1 MGGGDT
7 EQTTKVELSKE
18 QRKLLGL
25 AMPFAEQFA
34 ASPPQAVP
42 IQPFDPL
49 QQQAQNQAVGAAGT
63 QNDLASKAA
72 SGAGFMLD
80 GSVLDVNRNPG
91 LKGAIDAAVRP
102 ILGTLNQ
109 STLPALRG
117 NAITAGG
124 YGGSRQGIAEGLAVQ
139 GAQQAMGDVGS
150 KIAFEGY
157 NSGLDAMNK
166 AQALTPTL
174 QSAQTAGAS
183 TLDAVGAQRRAM
195 QEALAGNVN
204 QETMM
209 NLLAAKELASLVG
222 GIPGGS
228 TTTSASGGSSGLSSA
243 LGLAGLGLS
252 LFGGPLGAA
261 MGGGMGGLMGGM
273 GGMPLNLLAF
283 T

>member
-1 MGGGDT
+1 MGGGGDT
-7 EQTTKVELSKE
+7 EQTTKVELSPE
-18 QRKLLGL
+18 QRKLLSY
-25 AMPFAEQFA
+25 AMPFAQQFA
-34 ASPPQAVP
+34 ANPPKPVP
-42 IQPFDPL
+42 VQGFDPL
-49 QQQAQNQAVGAAGT
+49 QKQAQNMATGAAGV
-63 QNDLASKAA
+63 QNSLASKGAA
-72 SGAGFMLD
+72 GAGFMLD
-80 GSVLDVNRNPG
+80 GSVLDPNTNPG

-139 GAQQAMGDVGS
+139 GAQQAVGDASS

-157 NSGLDAMNK
+157 NAGLDSMNK
-166 AQALTPTL
+166 AQALLPTI
-174 QSAQTAGAS
+174 QGAQTAGAG

-195 QEALAGNVN
+195 AEALAGQGNA
-204 QETMM
+204 QSMM
-209 NLLAAKELASLVG
+209 NLLAAKELAALVG

-228 TTTSASGGSSGLSSA
+228 TTTSASGGGNSALSTG

-252 LFGGPLGAA
+252 MFNPFAGMMAGAA
-261 MGGGMGGLMGGM
+261 GGAA
-273 GGMPLNLLAF
+273 GMPLNLLAF